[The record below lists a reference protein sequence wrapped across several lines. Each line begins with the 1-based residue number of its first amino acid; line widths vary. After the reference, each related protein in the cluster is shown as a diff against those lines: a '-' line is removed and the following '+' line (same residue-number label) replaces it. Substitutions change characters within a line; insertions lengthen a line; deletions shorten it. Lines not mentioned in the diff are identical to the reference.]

1 MARLAL
7 FDALP
12 DFGRP
17 PSHRIEAA
25 EVPVRPRLKVNT
37 PAQPD
42 IPGIVAAEVT
52 RATAELEERLRGEH
66 EAALLAEREAHAET
80 LRQAEKTFA
89 DDAAALLTQR
99 MVEMET
105 HITDIVTSSAATLLT
120 KFLSDDL
127 QKRSIEMLAA
137 SIRTAFADGKAIGM
151 RVQGPQSL
159 YDALARAMPERAGSI
174 DFTEADT
181 LDLTVTIEG
190 KLFETRL
197 GEWSDAMSEFLR

>member
-17 PSHRIEAA
+17 PSHHVATET
-25 EVPVRPRLKVNT
+25 PVRPRLKAST

-42 IPGIVAAEVT
+42 IPSIVAAEVA
-52 RATAELEERLRGEH
+52 RATAILEERLAAEH
-66 EAALLAEREAHAET
+66 EAALLAEREIHAEA

-99 MVEMET
+99 IVDMET
-105 HITDIVTSSAATLLT
+105 RITDIVTSSAAPLLA

-137 SIRTAFADGKAIGM
+137 SIRTAIADGQAIGM

-190 KLFETRL
+190 NLFATRL
-197 GEWSDAMSEFLR
+197 GEWSNAMSEFLA

>member
-17 PSHRIEAA
+17 PSHHVETEA
-25 EVPVRPRLKVNT
+25 PVRPRLKPST

-42 IPGIVAAEVT
+42 IPSIVAAEVA
-52 RATAELEERLRGEH
+52 RATAILEERLAAEH
-66 EAALLAEREAHAET
+66 ETALLAEREAHSET
-80 LRQAEKTFA
+80 LRQAEKTFS

-105 HITDIVTSSAATLLT
+105 HITDMMTTSAATLLA

-137 SIRTAFADGKAIGM
+137 SIRAAFADGKAVGM

-174 DFTEADT
+174 DFTQAET

-190 KLFETRL
+190 NLFETRL
-197 GEWSDAMSEFLR
+197 GEWSGAMSEFLA